1 MLILKYGGNNMDEY
15 KKHMIASLLLDT
27 RLYQALPAKARAE
40 FLYKLSASYPS
51 LFLFK
56 WDEGDEET
64 VVGYEA
70 AWAGANKQL
79 K

>member
-1 MLILKYGGNNMDEY
+1 MDEH
-15 KKHMIASLLLDT
+15 KKQMIASLLLDT
-27 RLYQALPAKARAE
+27 RLYQALPAKARTV
-40 FLYKLSASYPS
+40 FLSKLSASYPS

-64 VVGYEA
+64 VVGYES
-70 AWAGANKQL
+70 AWAGACKQF

>member
-1 MLILKYGGNNMDEY
+1 MDDH
-15 KKHMIASLLLDT
+15 KKQMIASLLLDT
-27 RLYQALPAKARAE
+27 RLYQALPAKVRAA
-40 FLYKLSASYPS
+40 FLSKLSASYPS

-56 WDEGDEET
+56 WDEGNGET

-70 AWAGANKQL
+70 AWAGASKQS

>member
-1 MLILKYGGNNMDEY
+1 MDKH
-15 KKHMIASLLLDT
+15 KKQMIASLLLDT
-27 RLYQALPAKARAE
+27 RLYQALPAKARAV
-40 FLYKLSASYPS
+40 FLSKLSASYPS

-64 VVGYEA
+64 MVGYEA
-70 AWAGANKQL
+70 AWAGVSKQS